1 MGIYMNPL
9 IKKTTLLFFIILT
22 SFSLSACKKEEQ
34 GRPLKYNKGEYGGS
48 IDEKLNYDKVKTL
61 QQRTIGQSWY

>member
-1 MGIYMNPL
+1 MNPL
-9 IKKTTLLFFIILT
+9 IKKKIVLIFIILI
-22 SFSLSACKKEEQ
+22 SFSLSACNKEEQ